1 MLQVDNVQAAY
12 GKVTA
17 LFGISLA
24 VEEKEMVALIG
35 ANGAGK
41 STTLRTILGLVPL
54 VSGAIRFV
62 GQKIDGLP
70 TKTIVRMG
78 ISLCLEGRKLWPQM
92 TVKENLELGTYVR
105 RDKEAAKEDLD
116 EIFDYFPILRER
128 QGQMAGSLSGGEQQ
142 MAAIARALMSSP
154 KLLMLDEP
162 SLGLSPIYVEKMSE
176 IISSIHQRGTT
187 VLLVEQNAFLALQM
201 SNRAYV
207 LEVGQVALDGNS
219 QDLMQNQHVRKAY
232 LGKRVSDKRVANI
245 DS

>member
-1 MLQVDNVQAAY
+1 
-12 GKVTA
+12 
-17 LFGISLA
+17 
-24 VEEKEMVALIG
+24 
-35 ANGAGK
+35 
-41 STTLRTILGLVPL
+41 
-54 VSGAIRFV
+54 
-62 GQKIDGLP
+62 
-70 TKTIVRMG
+70 
-78 ISLCLEGRKLWPQM
+78 
-92 TVKENLELGTYVR
+92 
-105 RDKEAAKEDLD
+105 
-116 EIFDYFPILRER
+116 
-128 QGQMAGSLSGGEQQ
+128 
-142 MAAIARALMSSP
+142 
-154 KLLMLDEP
+154 MLDEP